1 MKNKKRLISLA
12 AQMSFINFIKA
23 GSYVQLANQN

>member
-12 AQMSFINFIKA
+12 AQMNFINFIKA

>member
-1 MKNKKRLISLA
+1 MKNKNRLISLA
-12 AQMSFINFIKA
+12 AQMNFINFIKV